1 MNEASVGWLMEHL
14 GVSAKAIDTSFSA
27 RFRLQKAAYLLKQL
41 GVGPFSGYGFSLY
54 IHGPYSPTLAEQY
67 YSTKPGGSAHLSPDI
82 VDKLDWFVDHPDN
95 WIELASAILS
105 LRESNPG
112 ISDDDL
118 LPTLRMSKPW
128 VTDSAFEGVLN
139 DLDSRGLIR

>member
-1 MNEASVGWLMEHL
+1 MEHL
-14 GVSAKAIDTSFSA
+14 GVSAAAIDRSFSA
-27 RFRLQKAAYLLKQL
+27 RFRLQKATYLLKQL
-41 GVGPFSGYGFSLY
+41 GVRPFSEYSFNLY

-67 YSTKPGGSAHLSPDI
+67 YSARPGGPARLSPE
-82 VDKLDWFVDHPDN
+82 VVNKLDWFVDHSDN

-112 ISDDDL
+112 IADGDL

-128 VTDSAFEGVLN
+128 VTDSAFRRTLHE
-139 DLDSRGLIR
+139 LDEAGLIR